1 MNWYLVIIA
10 LILSSILFVVLT
22 LIAVLLG
29 NWLKVHEDFG
39 LKKILKS
46 LSTSYLFEFFIP
58 FLVFVMLLFFSPF
71 KGFRFGILFACL
83 VFIFN
88 SLEFFLFSSQG
99 MTSLRF
105 DFTVYTLFWKL
116 VKYLVSFGIAGLI
129 LGLI

>member
-22 LIAVLLG
+22 LIATLLA
-29 NWLKVHEDFG
+29 NWLKLHEDLG
-39 LKKILKS
+39 LKMILKS

-58 FLVFVMLLFFSPF
+58 FLIFVMLLFFLPF

-88 SLEFFLFSSQG
+88 SLQVFLFSSQG
-99 MTSLRF
+99 ITKLGF
-105 DFTVYTLFWKL
+105 DFTAYTLFWKL
-116 VKYLVSFGIAGLI
+116 LKYLVSFGIAGWI
-129 LGLI
+129 LGII

>member
-22 LIAVLLG
+22 LIAILLG
-29 NWLKVHEDFG
+29 NWLKIHEDFG

-46 LSTSYLFEFFIP
+46 LFISYLFEFFMP
-58 FLVFVMLLFFSPF
+58 FLVFVVVLLFLPF

-83 VFIFN
+83 VFILN
-88 SLEFFLFSSQG
+88 SLQIFLFSSQG
-99 MTSLRF
+99 IRLSF
-105 DFTVYTLFWKL
+105 DFMAYTLFWKL